1 MSKNNQISPQA
12 RRWLDTISFAEG
24 TWGNQRPIYDR
35 TYAYKKID
43 DLSRHPDRSVTSGNY
58 TSTAAGAYQFL
69 TPTWTGV
76 QNKLGLPDFGPES
89 QDLAALEL
97 IRRRGVDPDKDP
109 INPSTVALL
118 SPEWA
123 SFPTLEGK
131 SFWGQPV
138 KSFKTLYDF
147 SQSRGENP
155 SASAS
160 VQTETNTTPEQQNTE
175 TNTTPEQQNAVQSLY
190 RTLEAFTNL
199 IRGGG
204 DDGDYDLD
212 IPRAKEFSEVQMV
225 NDQEKDTQALLKDMI
240 LDRSKAIR
248 KEEEMREQTQA
259 DLGKYAADSKKAA
272 ANMLTLA
279 MDAFATPKTII

>member
-1 MSKNNQISPQA
+1 MSKNNKISPQA
-12 RRWLDTISFAEG
+12 RRWLDTIAFAEG
-24 TWGNQRPIYDR
+24 TWGDQGTIYDKTFGYR
-35 TYAYKKID
+35 QID
-43 DLSRHPDRSVTSGNY
+43 DLRRHPNISVSSGGY

-69 TPTWTGV
+69 TPTWMDV
-76 QNKLGLPDFGPES
+76 QNKLRLPDFGPES

-97 IRRRGVDPDKDP
+97 IKRRGVDPDKDP
-109 INPSTVALL
+109 INPETVALL

-123 SFPTLEGK
+123 SLPTLKGE
-131 SFWGQPV
+131 SYYGQPV
-138 KSFKTLYDF
+138 KSFKTLSDF
-147 SQSRGENP
+147 SKSRGENP
-155 SASAS
+155 SVSAP
-160 VQTETNTTPEQQNTE
+160 VQTKTNTTS
-175 TNTTPEQQNAVQSLY
+175 EQQNAVQNLY
-190 RTLEAFTNL
+190 GTLEAFTRL

-204 DDGDYDLD
+204 DDGDDDLD
-212 IPRAKEFSEVQMV
+212 IPRAKEFSAVQMV

-279 MDAFATPKTII
+279 MDTFATPETLI